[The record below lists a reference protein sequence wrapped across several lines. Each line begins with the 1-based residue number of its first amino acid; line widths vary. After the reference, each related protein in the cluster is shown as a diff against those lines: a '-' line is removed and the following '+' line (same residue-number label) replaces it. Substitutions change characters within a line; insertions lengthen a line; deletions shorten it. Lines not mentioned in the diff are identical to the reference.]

1 MLRHGKTATQTL
13 QTRLGNINISM
24 AMQRQASER
33 VLQKLQEHPDAWT
46 RVDSVLE
53 HSQSQQAKF
62 YALQVHSQPAL
73 TYMAAKLSLC
83 KKAAA
88 VGSL

>member
-1 MLRHGKTATQTL
+1 MD
-13 QTRLGNINISM
+13 
-24 AMQRQASER
+24 MQRQASER

-62 YALQVHSQPAL
+62 YALQVNHQPAL
-73 TYMAAKLSLC
+73 RTLLPLLRNLAKHKQPETSQQPEHGHLAEECISL
-83 KKAAA
+83 
-88 VGSL
+88 